1 MNANKMVW
9 NSNRSTSERRAL
21 FTLHSPQARPL
32 TNHIQAI
39 LQKTT
44 LPEDVTV
51 VFDMDAYNFS

>member
-1 MNANKMVW
+1 MSVVKRSNK
-9 NSNRSTSERRAL
+9 
-21 FTLHSPQARPL
+21 ARPL
-32 TNHIQAI
+32 TNHVQSI